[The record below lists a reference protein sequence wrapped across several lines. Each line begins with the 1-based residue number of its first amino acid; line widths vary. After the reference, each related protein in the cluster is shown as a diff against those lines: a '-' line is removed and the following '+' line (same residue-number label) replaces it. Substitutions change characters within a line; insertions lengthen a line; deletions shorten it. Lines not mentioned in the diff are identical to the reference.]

1 MNTTAAFVVDLP
13 TVPSAAALYYPDAVE
28 TG

>member
-1 MNTTAAFVVDLP
+1 MTATAAFAVDLP